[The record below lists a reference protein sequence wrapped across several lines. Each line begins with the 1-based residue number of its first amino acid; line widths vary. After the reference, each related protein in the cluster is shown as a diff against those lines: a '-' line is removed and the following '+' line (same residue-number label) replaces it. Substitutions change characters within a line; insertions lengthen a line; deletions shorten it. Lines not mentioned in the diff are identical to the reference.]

1 MKLTYEE
8 AKNKLIDS
16 VSVTTAETVDLEK
29 SYGRVLA
36 EDIAAAENVPSF
48 DRSPYD
54 GYAFRAEDTA
64 IADDMIDGHGSAVAI
79 SENVPGIGTDR
90 SSECSGVVLRVIE
103 NIRAGQLPEKKV
115 VPGTAVRLMTGACLP
130 EGADAICK
138 YEDTDF
144 TDTEVVLKRKYKT
157 GENVICA
164 GEDMKKGQFIARA
177 GTVIDAGLAGA
188 MASLGIISVPV
199 YKRLRTGL
207 ISTGDEVAELG
218 EELKKG
224 QIRNSNRY
232 SISAA
237 LEKYNIDTLYLG
249 HVDDDEESIIRM
261 IERGLRECD
270 VLISTGGVSVG
281 DYDLVISAM
290 KKAGLDIL
298 CDGVV
303 IKPGM
308 ASAYG
313 VKEGKL
319 MLALSGNPASSLT
332 NLQCVCMPAL
342 RKMAGYLDYD
352 HRLVDM
358 RISEG
363 YTNKSSNTR
372 FLRGKLGYRDG
383 EVWLEY
389 SSSQGNVV
397 ISSAI
402 GCDAYGIIPPK
413 SGQILEGKMIKG
425 FLI

>member
-36 EDIAAAENVPSF
+36 EDIVAAENVPSF

-90 SSECSGVVLRVIE
+90 SSERSGVVLRVIE

-115 VPGTAVRLMTGACLP
+115 VLGTAVRLMTGACLP

-144 TDTEVVLKRKYKT
+144 TDTEVVLKKKYKT
-157 GENVICA
+157 GENVIYA
-164 GEDMKKGQFIARA
+164 GEDMKKGQIIARA

-237 LEKYNIDTLYLG
+237 LKKYNIDTVYLG

-261 IERGLRECD
+261 IERED
-270 VLISTGGVSVG
+270 
-281 DYDLVISAM
+281 AM